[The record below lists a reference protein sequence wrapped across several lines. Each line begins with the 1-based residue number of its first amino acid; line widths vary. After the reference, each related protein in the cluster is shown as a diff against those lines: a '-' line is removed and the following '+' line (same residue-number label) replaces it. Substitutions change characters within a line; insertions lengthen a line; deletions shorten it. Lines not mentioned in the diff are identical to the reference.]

1 MSHQEMIALKLQMGI
16 NPLAKISPNVLLAM
30 WQQLKIESSQLQPDT
45 SNAIS
50 NPRQK
55 TSGSIVL

>member
-16 NPLAKISPNVLLAM
+16 NPLAKIAPNVLLAM

-45 SNAIS
+45 SNTIL

>member
-45 SNAIS
+45 SNAIL